1 MMFQKLN
8 AYRAR
13 QSKQSGFTLV
23 EMLVS
28 VTLVLLMMTMF
39 ASIFSMAT
47 DSVSKQRGI
56 SNHDQKA
63 RSLVTIMSSD
73 FDHRTFRNPLPF
85 YPAEDS
91 STSPTPFG
99 NRAGYIYISTNDPYS
114 GLDDF
119 IQFTVNSDI
128 LIENTDD
135 TPYFAK
141 ALALSDRTFTTA
153 TNLSVNPNQPEA
165 DDGSLSLDGTS
176 NSSAA
181 EVCYFVRNGNLYRRI
196 QLLRKPIPVAGR
208 ELDDQPVT
216 SRGYRLLSGFDN
228 AANYDGQFWF
238 DVNLNGAV
246 DTGELTDDFFRHF
259 DFAAFEQNYGGNQ
272 SARLLGLSAL
282 TNESI
287 SSGAANESLGN
298 PRFRFGFHHP
308 TVDPSGNP
316 IPTNGLSR
324 EHTGIG
330 GLFIGRLTQA
340 ETSASNFNWPQR
352 PSHVFNNTGTL
363 LWSGNATPGDPLDI
377 RNNLTLNA
385 DTGVVEEFSESAA
398 GTGRG
403 GPRKMEDLLL
413 ANVHEM
419 KVEIWDERLRKYTTP
434 GHSELVQVDSQMVD
448 NAGTALASP
457 LLIPGDY
464 HQGRRFHDA
473 DGYGPQGSSI
483 GVFDTW
489 HPNVNRDNNVLTAEH
504 PPHIGYR
511 YTPPVYPNGPTRSGL
526 PLSPLDEP
534 DLVTRRADNRGY
546 WQPNVVYALGDVVFV
561 PWVDAPSISP
571 PGPADSI
578 FQYSEMEEPK
588 FNVAY
593 RCVARQGSFMSAATP
608 PQFATAPSR
617 RVRDNDELEWES
629 FDNRRPL
636 TSIRI
641 TLRFMDQTS
650 DTQRQLSLVIPL
662 TDKK

>member
-1 MMFQKLN
+1 MNRSTRSNPSPDKN
-8 AYRAR
+8 R
-13 QSKQSGFTLV
+13 SGFTLV

-63 RSLVTIMSSD
+63 RSLVTIMHAD
-73 FDHRTFRNPLPF
+73 FQHRTLRYPLPF
-85 YPAEDS
+85 YPGEDS

-99 NRAGYIYISTNDPYS
+99 NRAGYFYISTNDSYS
-114 GLDDF
+114 GLDDL

-128 LIENTDD
+128 LIENTDE

-141 ALALSDRTFTTA
+141 ALTLSDRTFTTA

-165 DDGSLSLDGTS
+165 DDGSLMFDGTS
-176 NSSAA
+176 SSNAA

-196 QLLRKPIPVAGR
+196 QLLRKPLPVAGR

-216 SRGYRLLSGFDN
+216 SRGYSLVSGFDN
-228 AANYDGQFWF
+228 SSNYDGQFWF
-238 DVNLNGAV
+238 DVNLNGAI
-246 DTGELTDDFFRHF
+246 DAGELSNDFWRHF
-259 DFAAFEQNYGGNQ
+259 DFSAVEQNYGGNQ
-272 SARLLGLSAL
+272 SAHFLGLGAL
-282 TNESI
+282 TNELI

-308 TVDPSGNP
+308 TVDVSGNP
-316 IPTNGLSR
+316 VPTTGLSR
-324 EHTGIG
+324 EHTAIG
-330 GLFIGRLTQA
+330 GLFIGRFTQA

-352 PSHVFNNTGTL
+352 PSHVFNNGGTV
-363 LWSGNATPGDPLDI
+363 LWSSNATPGDPFDV
-377 RNNLTLNA
+377 RTNLVFNSE
-385 DTGVVEEFSESAA
+385 TGVVEEFSESAA

-419 KVEIWDERLRKYTTP
+419 KVEIWDERLQKYTTP
-434 GHSELVQVDSQMVD
+434 GHSESVQMVD
-448 NAGTALASP
+448 INGNSRT
-457 LLIPGDY
+457 IPGDY
-464 HQGRRFHDA
+464 HQGRRFADA
-473 DGYGPQGSSI
+473 DGYGPQGSSV

-489 HPNVNRDNNVLTAEH
+489 HPNINRDNNVLTTEH
-504 PPHIGYR
+504 PPHIAYR
-511 YTPPVYPNGPTRSGL
+511 YTPPVYPVGPTRQGL
-526 PLSPLDEP
+526 PLGPDAEP
-534 DLVTRRADNRGY
+534 DRSTRRADNRGY
-546 WQPNVVYALGDVVFV
+546 WQPNTEYNLGDVVFV
-561 PWVDAPSISP
+561 PWDESLNSIP
-571 PGPADSI
+571 PDGV
-578 FQYSEMEEPK
+578 FQYIEMDEPK
-588 FNVAY
+588 FNIAY
-593 RCVARQGSFMSAATP
+593 RCVARQGAFTSAGTKP
-608 PQFATAPSR
+608 GFATAPGR
-617 RVRDNDELEWES
+617 RIRELNDELEWES

-636 TSIRI
+636 SSIRL

-650 DTQRQLSLVIPL
+650 DTQRQLSLIIPL

>member
-1 MMFQKLN
+1 MFQKQN
-8 AYRAR
+8 KCDAR
-13 QSKQSGFTLV
+13 NLKPRGFTLV

-114 GLDDF
+114 GLDDL
-119 IQFTVNSDI
+119 IQFTVNSEI

-165 DDGSLSLDGTS
+165 DDGSLSLDGTT

-216 SRGYRLLSGFDN
+216 SRGYKLLSGFDN
-228 AANYDGQFWF
+228 SSTYDGQFWF
-238 DVNLNGAV
+238 DVDLDGTV
-246 DTGELTDDFFRHF
+246 DAGELTDDFLRNF
-259 DFAAFEQNYGGNQ
+259 DFSAFEQNYGGNQ
-272 SARLLGLSAL
+272 SARLLGLIAL
-282 TNESI
+282 TNESTAA
-287 SSGAANESLGN
+287 GAANESLGN

-308 TVDPSGNP
+308 TIDPSGNP
-316 IPTNGLSR
+316 VPTTGLSR

-330 GLFIGRLTQA
+330 GLFIGRYTQA

-377 RNNLTLNA
+377 RNNLTFNS
-385 DTGVVEEFSESAA
+385 DTGVVEEFSESAT

-419 KVEIWDERLRKYTTP
+419 KVEIWDERLQKYTTP
-434 GHSELVQVDSQMVD
+434 GHSESVQMTDINGNPQ
-448 NAGTALASP
+448 T
-457 LLIPGDY
+457 IPGDY
-464 HQGRRFHDA
+464 HQGRRFFDA

-483 GVFDTW
+483 GIFDTW
-489 HPNVNRDNNVLTAEH
+489 HPDVNRDGNLITAEH
-504 PPHIGYR
+504 PPHIAYR
-511 YTPPVYPNGPTRSGL
+511 YTPPLFPDGPTRTGL
-526 PLSPLDEP
+526 PLFPQTEP
-534 DLVTRRADNRGY
+534 DRSTRRADNRGY
-546 WQPNVVYALGDVVFV
+546 WQPDTEYNFGDVVFV
-561 PWVDAPSISP
+561 PWFDAPSISP
-571 PGPADSI
+571 PGPVDGI

-588 FNVAY
+588 FSIAY
-593 RCVARQGSFMSAATP
+593 RCVGRQGTFRSALTP
-608 PQFATAPSR
+608 PQFATAPGR
-617 RVRDNDELEWES
+617 WIREVNDAIEWES

-636 TSIRI
+636 SSIRI
-641 TLRFMDQTS
+641 TLRFMDQTT